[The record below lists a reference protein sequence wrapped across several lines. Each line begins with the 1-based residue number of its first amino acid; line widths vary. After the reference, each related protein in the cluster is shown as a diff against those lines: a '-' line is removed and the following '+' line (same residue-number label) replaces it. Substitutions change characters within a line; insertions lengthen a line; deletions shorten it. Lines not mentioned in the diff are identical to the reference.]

1 MFQRDVASARS
12 GIRKEVSPER
22 RILSISFVV
31 SGNRYE
37 FEDVPAETFAAFK
50 AAFAKGRYFNNHIR
64 NHFRYR
70 RVVAG
75 NDPG

>member
-50 AAFAKGRYFNNHIR
+50 AAFAKG
-64 NHFRYR
+64 
-70 RVVAG
+70 
-75 NDPG
+75 